1 MKIYWLEAKYEL
13 LKLLRTPGKLAPLVL
28 FPVVF
33 YAFFGL
39 GRNVAEG
46 KAHLATYLL
55 GTYGVFG
62 IMGAALMGIGAG
74 VAVERGLGWMQVKRA
89 SPMPP
94 AADLLSKI
102 TTAALL
108 GLSIVALL
116 LLMGFTLGNVRLPF
130 LDAAALVGT
139 LALGTIPFCALGLA
153 IGYFASAQSVHAV
166 VNLFYL
172 PMAFCSG
179 LWIPMPM
186 LPDFLQTIAPLFP
199 AYHLAQTALLIL
211 KQPAVGT
218 IGTHAAALV
227 AFTLVFAGVAW
238 FGHSLDESRS

>member
-1 MKIYWLEAKYEL
+1 MIYWLEAKYEC
-13 LKLLRTPGKLAPLVL
+13 LKLLRTPGKLGPLIL
-28 FPVVF
+28 FPLVF

-39 GRNVAEG
+39 GGMG
-46 KAHLATYLL
+46 KGSSIRMATYLL

-89 SPMPP
+89 SPMPA
-94 AADLLSKI
+94 AADLLAKI
-102 TTAALL
+102 VAAVLL
-108 GLSIVALL
+108 GLTITT
-116 LLMGFTLGNVRLPF
+116 LMLILGWTLGGVRLPISQIAG
-130 LDAAALVGT
+130 LVAALT
-139 LALGTIPFCALGLA
+139 LGSIPFCALGLT
-153 IGYFASAQSVHAV
+153 IGYFASAQSVQAV

-186 LPDFLQTIAPLFP
+186 LPDFLQTVAPVLP

-211 KQPAVGT
+211 NQPAQGT
-218 IGTHAAALV
+218 IGGHAAALA
-227 AFTLVFAGVAW
+227 AFGLVFAGLAW
-238 FGHSLDESRS
+238 IGHSLDESRS